1 MIKPSPSSTNIH
13 FSVETTPGV
22 FYELH
27 SDETFA
33 VRGRKKNLDDF
44 QERLNVFSHKMSMFT
59 SVLLK
64 LIFFVH
70 YNKRKYSF
78 CG

>member
-44 QERLNVFSHKMSMFT
+44 QERLNVF
-59 SVLLK
+59 
-64 LIFFVH
+64 
-70 YNKRKYSF
+70 
-78 CG
+78 

>member
-1 MIKPSPSSTNIH
+1 MIKPSPTSINIH

-44 QERLNVFSHKMSMFT
+44 QAGLNVFSKNIKM
-59 SVLLK
+59 
-64 LIFFVH
+64 
-70 YNKRKYSF
+70 YF
-78 CG
+78 CQFRNL